1 MCSGD
6 GIWVE
11 INAGSHRLLPI
22 FHSIVLTHNN
32 RSFWHTING
41 ESKLPIPSTL
51 HLQLRHSTG
60 LAPSRNILL
69 HPSNSLDPSHPVPHT
84 SCILSRISAFQTFLL
99 LLFILYVLLLLLVG
113 VLCGGGVCIHSYS
126 WV

>member
-6 GIWVE
+6 GIRME
-11 INAGSHRLLPI
+11 TNAGSHRLLPI
-22 FHSIVLTHNN
+22 FHYIVLTHNN
-32 RSFWHTING
+32 RSLRYSING

-69 HPSNSLDPSHPVPHT
+69 HPSNSLNPSHPVPHT
-84 SCILSRISAFQTFLL
+84 SCILSRISSFQTFLL
-99 LLFILYVLLLLLVG
+99 LLFILHVLLLLLVG
-113 VLCGGGVCIHSYS
+113 VLCGAGVCIHSYS
-126 WV
+126 WI